1 MNIVNKIIKKLGTTA
16 LVLCAFTGFSLP
28 ASAAF
33 ITSGSELAFFG
44 TYQPTGGINL
54 QDSTGATF
62 SSDATIAAGNNAFLP
77 AVGGLA
83 TFQDFTFNPVTPGDI
98 LTFADGGQFSATE
111 MVIDQQSETSIDI
124 TMQGLWSLNG
134 FDDTGGTLV
143 LTADALGGL
152 YTFSASG
159 VVYANG
165 ISPDVVVIPVPAAIW
180 LFASALGGLGLI
192 QRRRSARLV
201 S

>member
-1 MNIVNKIIKKLGTTA
+1 MNIVNKIKRQLGTTA

-44 TYQPTGGINL
+44 IYQPTGGTNL

-62 SSDATIAAGNNAFLP
+62 PSGVTIAAGANEFAF
-77 AVGGLA
+77 AVGGQA
-83 TFQDFTFNPVTPGDI
+83 NYSNFTFSPVTPGNI
-98 LTFADGGQFSATE
+98 LTFAGGGQFSATE
-111 MVIDQQSETSIDI
+111 MVIDQQSATSLDI
-124 TMQGLWSLNG
+124 TMRGLWSLNG

-143 LTADALGGL
+143 FTADALGGL
-152 YTFSASG
+152 FTFSAAG

-165 ISPDVVVIPVPAAIW
+165 ISPDPVPLPAAIW
-180 LFASALGGLGLI
+180 LFASALGGLGII
-192 QRRRSARLV
+192 QRRRTLLS
-201 S
+201 